1 MDFDSLLSKYKAKAC
16 VVSIDFYE
24 NDTYGNIRILE
35 GNKAHYDDMAAIGH
49 PFVPDSPYE
58 AYFPKNR
65 NFEDYCFRCTRSG
78 RPQHAY
84 VELYT
89 MDLWLNMFLIP
100 IESDKP
106 NTGYCI
112 YVYDVSPK
120 VDSDAMVDLSGDVAS
135 EVLKACVKLR
145 SSNDIK
151 KTFQEVIEDIRSL
164 CGSEHCCILLT
175 DPDSRT
181 CEVLGDAFSKETKLL
196 PMSTYME
203 GFYEITET
211 WASTLGG
218 STCIIIKDQHDMDE
232 LHKQNPVWAD
242 SLKGA
247 MAKTVVLFPLRF
259 DNKVLGYMW
268 AINFNAENTIK
279 IKKTLE
285 LTTYFLASEIAN
297 HLLLKKLE
305 VMSSIDSLT
314 GIKNRNVMN
323 IHVDQIVDGKKP
335 MPEAVLFADLNG
347 LKRENDEKGHSAGD
361 KMLCTAA
368 KILQKVFR
376 DGDVYRAGGDEF
388 MVMIPEIAENEVPK
402 RIQQVHEVAKAKKIH
417 FSIGACHG
425 GKDIRKAMHTA
436 DERMYADKNA
446 YYEAHPEEKYR

>member
-1 MDFDSLLSKYKAKAC
+1 
-16 VVSIDFYE
+16 
-24 NDTYGNIRILE
+24 
-35 GNKAHYDDMAAIGH
+35 
-49 PFVPDSPYE
+49 
-58 AYFPKNR
+58 
-65 NFEDYCFRCTRSG
+65 
-78 RPQHAY
+78 
-84 VELYT
+84 
-89 MDLWLNMFLIP
+89 
-100 IESDKP
+100 
-106 NTGYCI
+106 
-112 YVYDVSPK
+112 
-120 VDSDAMVDLSGDVAS
+120 
-135 EVLKACVKLR
+135 
-145 SSNDIK
+145 
-151 KTFQEVIEDIRSL
+151 
-164 CGSEHCCILLT
+164 
-175 DPDSRT
+175 
-181 CEVLGDAFSKETKLL
+181 
-196 PMSTYME
+196 MSTYME
-203 GFYEITET
+203 GFYGITET

-388 MVMIPEIAENEVPK
+388 MVMIPEIAEDEVPK

-425 GKDIRKAMHTA
+425 GKDIRKAMHMA